1 MTGLAVGLPTIT
13 VGYGVGRGVGA
24 GVGAGQLLR
33 PSVVTVDIVK
43 VAATAVSMTEGSAAA
58 AARLDWTV
66 ADPAGVVVWI
76 SKPTEMLVER
86 RRRPAGAASMETMF
100 TACSLTPATS
110 AIAISN
116 ISVWSA
122 RVLTEMPANSTVPR
136 TTGVGVG
143 AGTGGAVGKP
153 GVPLGAGVGL
163 REGRGDGAGI
173 GRFVDGS
180 GVGLRVG
187 TCDGASVGR
196 DDGRYEGAGVGCKV
210 GLGEGAGV
218 GRGVG

>member
-1 MTGLAVGLPTIT
+1 MGN
-13 VGYGVGRGVGA
+13 GVGRGVGA
-24 GVGAGQLLR
+24 GVGAGQLER
-33 PSVVTVDIVK
+33 PSVVTVDMVK

-76 SKPTEMLVER
+76 SKPTEMPVER
-86 RRRPAGAASMETMF
+86 RRRPDGTASMETMF

-116 ISVWSA
+116 ISEWSA

-136 TTGVGVG
+136 TMIGATTGAAVGLPSSGVGYGVIGRGVG
-143 AGTGGAVGKP
+143 AGSGT
-153 GVPLGAGVGL
+153 
-163 REGRGDGAGI
+163 
-173 GRFVDGS
+173 FVDGS

-187 TCDGASVGR
+187 TCDGLF
-196 DDGRYEGAGVGCKV
+196 EGAGVGSADGDGVGRNV
-210 GLGEGAGV
+210 GLGEGDRV

>member
-1 MTGLAVGLPTIT
+1 MGN
-13 VGYGVGRGVGA
+13 GVGRGVGA
-24 GVGAGQLLR
+24 GVGAGQLER
-33 PSVVTVDIVK
+33 PSVVTVDMVK

-66 ADPAGVVVWI
+66 AVPVGVVRI

-86 RRRPAGAASMETMF
+86 RRRPDGTASMETMF

-110 AIAISN
+110 AIATSN
-116 ISVWSA
+116 ISEWSA

-136 TTGVGVG
+136 TMIGATTGAAVGLPSSGVGYGVIGRGVG
-143 AGTGGAVGKP
+143 AG
-153 GVPLGAGVGL
+153 
-163 REGRGDGAGI
+163 I
-173 GRFVDGS
+173 GTFVDGS

-187 TCDGASVGR
+187 TCDGLF
-196 DDGRYEGAGVGCKV
+196 EGAGVGSADGDGVGRNV

>member
-1 MTGLAVGLPTIT
+1 M
-13 VGYGVGRGVGA
+13 
-24 GVGAGQLLR
+24 
-33 PSVVTVDIVK
+33 VTVDMVK
-43 VAATAVSMTEGSAAA
+43 TAATASSMTEGSAAA

-86 RRRPAGAASMETMF
+86 RRRPAGAASMDTMF

-110 AIAISN
+110 AIATSN
-116 ISVWSA
+116 ISEWSA

-136 TTGVGVG
+136 TMIGATTGAAVGLPSSGVGYGVIGRGVG
-143 AGTGGAVGKP
+143 AG
-153 GVPLGAGVGL
+153 
-163 REGRGDGAGI
+163 I
-173 GRFVDGS
+173 GTFVDGS

-187 TCDGASVGR
+187 TCDGAFVGR
-196 DDGRYEGAGVGCKV
+196 GDGRFEGAGVGRNV

>member
-1 MTGLAVGLPTIT
+1 MGN
-13 VGYGVGRGVGA
+13 GVGRGVGA
-24 GVGAGQLLR
+24 GVGAGQLER
-33 PSVVTVDIVK
+33 PSVVTVDMVK

-86 RRRPAGAASMETMF
+86 RRLPAGVESTETMF

-116 ISVWSA
+116 ISEWSA
-122 RVLTEMPANSTVPR
+122 RVLTEMPVNSTVPR
-136 TTGVGVG
+136 TMIGATTGAAVGLPSSGVGY
-143 AGTGGAVGKP
+143 
-153 GVPLGAGVGL
+153 GVV
-163 REGRGDGAGI
+163 GRGDGAGS
-173 GRFVDGS
+173 GMFVDGRC
-180 GVGLRVG
+180 VGLGDG
-187 TCDGASVGR
+187 TCDGLV
-196 DDGRYEGAGVGCKV
+196 EGAGVGRADGDGIGCNV

>member
-1 MTGLAVGLPTIT
+1 M
-13 VGYGVGRGVGA
+13 
-24 GVGAGQLLR
+24 
-33 PSVVTVDIVK
+33 VTVDIVK

-110 AIAISN
+110 AIATSN
-116 ISVWSA
+116 ISEWSA

-143 AGTGGAVGKP
+143 AGTGGAVGNP
-153 GVPLGAGVGL
+153 GVTLGAGVGL
-163 REGRGDGAGI
+163 REGRGDGAGSGI
-173 GRFVDGS
+173 FVDGS
-180 GVGLRVG
+180 GVGLGDG
-187 TCDGASVGR
+187 TCDGLV
-196 DDGRYEGAGVGCKV
+196 EGAGVGSADGDGVGRNV

>member
-1 MTGLAVGLPTIT
+1 
-13 VGYGVGRGVGA
+13 
-24 GVGAGQLLR
+24 
-33 PSVVTVDIVK
+33 
-43 VAATAVSMTEGSAAA
+43 MTEGSAAA

-66 ADPAGVVVWI
+66 ADPVGVVRI

-86 RRRPAGAASMETMF
+86 RRRPGAASTELMLTAPGSTPETF
-100 TACSLTPATS
+100 
-110 AIAISN
+110 AIAASKTCR
-116 ISVWSA
+116 WSS
-122 RVLTEMPANSTVPR
+122 RVLTEIPVNSTVPR

-143 AGTGGAVGKP
+143 AGTGGTVGNP
-153 GVPLGAGVGL
+153 GVTLGAGVGL

>member
-1 MTGLAVGLPTIT
+1 MGN
-13 VGYGVGRGVGA
+13 GVGRGVGA
-24 GVGAGQLLR
+24 GVGAGQLER
-33 PSVVTVDIVK
+33 PSVVTVDMVK

-86 RRRPAGAASMETMF
+86 RRRPTGAASMETMF

-116 ISVWSA
+116 ISEWSA
-122 RVLTEMPANSTVPR
+122 RVLTEMPVNSTVPR
-136 TTGVGVG
+136 TMIGATTGAAVGLPSAGVGYGVIGRGVG
-143 AGTGGAVGKP
+143 AG
-153 GVPLGAGVGL
+153 
-163 REGRGDGAGI
+163 I
-173 GRFVDGS
+173 GTFVDGS

-187 TCDGASVGR
+187 TCDGAVVGR
-196 DDGRYEGAGVGCKV
+196 GDGRFEGAGVGRNV

>member
-43 VAATAVSMTEGSAAA
+43 VAATAVSMTEGSAA

-122 RVLTEMPANSTVPR
+122 RVLTEMPVNSTVPR
-136 TTGVGVG
+136 TMIGATTGAAVGLPSSGVGYRVIGRGVG
-143 AGTGGAVGKP
+143 AG
-153 GVPLGAGVGL
+153 
-163 REGRGDGAGI
+163 I
-173 GRFVDGS
+173 GTFVDGS

-187 TCDGASVGR
+187 TCDGLV
-196 DDGRYEGAGVGCKV
+196 EGAGVGSADGDGVGRNV
-210 GLGEGAGV
+210 GLGEGARV

>member
-1 MTGLAVGLPTIT
+1 
-13 VGYGVGRGVGA
+13 
-24 GVGAGQLLR
+24 
-33 PSVVTVDIVK
+33 
-43 VAATAVSMTEGSAAA
+43 MTEGSAAA
-58 AARLDWTV
+58 AARLDCTV

-76 SKPTEMLVER
+76 SKPTEILVER
-86 RRRPAGAASMETMF
+86 RRLPAGAASMETMF

-110 AIAISN
+110 AIATSN
-116 ISVWSA
+116 ISEWSA

-143 AGTGGAVGKP
+143 AGTGGAVGNP
-153 GVPLGAGVGL
+153 GVTLGAGVGL

-173 GRFVDGS
+173 GTFVDGS

-187 TCDGASVGR
+187 TCDGLV
-196 DDGRYEGAGVGCKV
+196 EGAGVGSADGDGVGRNV